1 MYKEHAMQ
9 NYHIYEAIGRGRA
22 AADAHPRCAPPPR
35 SDFAAAD
42 ARTLRASLS
51 AFLDLLAL
59 CARTLE
65 AYPSAAAQP

>member
-1 MYKEHAMQ
+1 LRNRLLPAS
-9 NYHIYEAIGRGRA
+9 
-22 AADAHPRCAPPPR
+22 

-42 ARTLRASLS
+42 GRLLRASLS

-65 AYPSAAAQP
+65 AYPPSQP